1 MQPFFHLFGL
11 SIPAYGVMMS
21 LGMLLALALL
31 YYTKRFSA
39 FTEDD
44 ILTAALYAIL
54 VGLVGAKLLYWI
66 TELKNI
72 IADPSIFKG
81 MLTQGFVFFGS
92 LIGGILGVL
101 LYVRKYK
108 KNFFALSDLFV
119 PSLALAQA
127 VGRVGCHLA
136 GCCYG
141 CETDSAL
148 HVIFPEGAGAPA
160 GVPLVPTQL
169 LESAF
174 MLLLAILLVVLV
186 TRKKPYGTVLA
197 WYCILYGVWRF
208 FIEFYRNDDR
218 GFVGLLSTSQFIGV
232 FVIAAGIAILVLI
245 RKGVIVSRETNI
257 KKPDDNAE
265 SKEPPQDSPPPA

>member
-21 LGMLLALALL
+21 AGMLLALALL
-31 YYTKRFSA
+31 YYTKRFST

-54 VGLVGAKLLYWI
+54 LGLVGAKLLYWI

-72 IADPSIFKG
+72 IADPSIFAD
-81 MLTQGFVFFGS
+81 MLTQGFVFYGS
-92 LIGGILGVL
+92 LIGGIAGVL
-101 LYVRKYK
+101 LYVRKHK
-108 KNFFALSDLFV
+108 KNFFALTDLFV

-141 CETDSAL
+141 CETNGAL
-148 HVIFPEGAGAPA
+148 HVIFPEGSGAPA

-174 MLLLAILLVVLV
+174 LLLLAVLLVYLV
-186 TRKKPYGTVLA
+186 TRKKPSGTVLA

-218 GFVGLLSTSQFIGV
+218 GFVGSLSTSQFIGV
-232 FVIAAGIAILVLI
+232 FVIAAGVAILVLI

-257 KKPDDNAE
+257 KTPDAAAE
-265 SKEPPQDSPPPA
+265 SKEPPQDSPKA